1 VSLFFY
7 LLVPLVQSNVN
18 YLVDKRFSTVK
29 VTDFR
34 LSNQEQAFLRQQ
46 LEVERQRVSALAQ
59 VEAENRCIEAA
70 VVQAVEQKQ
79 ESEAKVL
86 GLQQEVISELFPPLC
101 L

>member
-1 VSLFFY
+1 

-18 YLVDKRFSTVK
+18 YLVDKGFSTVK

-34 LSNQEQAFLRQQ
+34 SSNQEQAFLRQQ

-86 GLQQEVISELFPPLC
+86 GLQQEVISELFPSLC
-101 L
+101 V

>member
-1 VSLFFY
+1 MDS
-7 LLVPLVQSNVN
+7 
-18 YLVDKRFSTVK
+18 
-29 VTDFR
+29 
-34 LSNQEQAFLRQQ
+34 
-46 LEVERQRVSALAQ
+46 Q

>member
-1 VSLFFY
+1 MNS
-7 LLVPLVQSNVN
+7 
-18 YLVDKRFSTVK
+18 
-29 VTDFR
+29 
-34 LSNQEQAFLRQQ
+34 
-46 LEVERQRVSALAQ
+46 Q